1 MPSFE
6 GDLMLYYLP
15 LEPYE
20 QRYTMQLSAKD
31 TGWMERNWKKAEV
44 NYIRIEGKHNPDV
57 IETGVVLDAVG
68 RSRWAMSQISN
79 LLIQARAGNIKD
91 SDVIY
96 FEDFWHPGIEALPYY
111 FQQRGI
117 RPRMYAYC
125 WAQSV
130 DMFDFTY
137 PMRHWMRHF
146 EKGISEI
153 LDGIFVAC
161 PTLKDEL
168 ILQGVAPYE
177 KVHVVGL
184 PFDSEEVK
192 SRMPEWY
199 QQFSSGTANSR
210 IMEGKQREDTIIFSS
225 RFDAEKDP
233 MFFLKVALNYLEG
246 YEESD
251 TVFKI
256 CTSAPKLTSN
266 HPEACSALRTLVA
279 KYPNNIKVLE
289 GLSKEEYYAELC
301 KAKIQF
307 NCADQDWVS
316 FTLLEASTAGCYP
329 IYPYFRSFPETLHF
343 HHQYLYQKH
352 DIRDAVEKI
361 DHVLG
366 QSDLWTSEKIKERS
380 WIHTRY
386 DWTWLR
392 MLKHMGVEHR
402 VEMGGREYRVATESP
417 YLRRHL

>member
-153 LDGIFVAC
+153 QDGIFVA
-161 PTLKDEL
+161 
-168 ILQGVAPYE
+168 
-177 KVHVVGL
+177 
-184 PFDSEEVK
+184 
-192 SRMPEWY
+192 
-199 QQFSSGTANSR
+199 
-210 IMEGKQREDTIIFSS
+210 
-225 RFDAEKDP
+225 
-233 MFFLKVALNYLEG
+233 
-246 YEESD
+246 
-251 TVFKI
+251 
-256 CTSAPKLTSN
+256 
-266 HPEACSALRTLVA
+266 
-279 KYPNNIKVLE
+279 
-289 GLSKEEYYAELC
+289 
-301 KAKIQF
+301 
-307 NCADQDWVS
+307 
-316 FTLLEASTAGCYP
+316 
-329 IYPYFRSFPETLHF
+329 
-343 HHQYLYQKH
+343 
-352 DIRDAVEKI
+352 
-361 DHVLG
+361 
-366 QSDLWTSEKIKERS
+366 
-380 WIHTRY
+380 
-386 DWTWLR
+386 
-392 MLKHMGVEHR
+392 
-402 VEMGGREYRVATESP
+402 
-417 YLRRHL
+417 